1 MAELSRMSYRPTP
14 DSVLIVGIGGVA
26 RQRKSYVNGAASDDP
41 PLRNGAAVQRVSGM
55 AVSIDGV
62 GLDGATIDTSTPLGD
77 VTAGTIFRAEGEV
90 EVQIRADARAG
101 FNGGAPR
108 GVLAVSVYVERLVP
122 VGSAADLLRT
132 ASAPASKRASGGES

>member
-26 RQRKSYVNGAASDDP
+26 RQRKSYVNGTASDDP
-41 PLRNGAAVQRVSGM
+41 LLRNGAAVQRVSGM

-77 VTAGTIFRAEGEV
+77 VTAGTVFRAEGEV
-90 EVQIRADARAG
+90 EVQIRRRSRRIQWWRSSRCA
-101 FNGGAPR
+101 R
-108 GVLAVSVYVERLVP
+108 GVGVCRTVGARRLGGRSVAHG
-122 VGSAADLLRT
+122 VGTRFKT
-132 ASAPASKRASGGES
+132 GQRR